1 MSGFITN
8 VDTLFCDW
16 IISDLASLLY
26 TVFIP
31 D

>member
-1 MSGFITN
+1 MPSFIAN
-8 VDTLFCDW
+8 VVTLFCDW